1 MSSDWIKLK
10 SFISSNMNPEFKFFC
25 LTKSIITSV
34 AHIVKNLPTVRE
46 TRVQSLGREDA
57 LEEEMATH
65 SSILAWR
72 IPGTEDPGSNYSTWG
87 HKELDMTE
95 QLTLNYKYTYQN
107 KAVTF
112 SCL

>member
-1 MSSDWIKLK
+1 M
-10 SFISSNMNPEFKFFC
+10 
-25 LTKSIITSV
+25 SIITSV

-65 SSILAWR
+65 SSVLAWR
-72 IPGTEDPGSNYSTWG
+72 ISGTEEPGGNYGTWG

-95 QLTLNYKYTYQN
+95 QLTLKYKCTCQN
-107 KAVTF
+107 KAVAF